1 MTLKINAVKLA
12 RRLAHKKLQDNWNE
26 LEDMY
31 VENYDEYVGL
41 KYSKEA
47 QKRFDINY
55 KIFLHSF
62 IDNIIYSYF

>member
-41 KYSKEA
+41 KYSEEA
-47 QKRFDINY
+47 QKRFDRNY
-55 KIFLHSF
+55 KIYSH
-62 IDNIIYSYF
+62 IIQGTEINES